1 MTVGPLDLGDVS
13 DQIIAVGALGTAAFG
28 LVDGS
33 KAFRGGIS
41 NRGFGFIRNA
51 LTPFAP
57 ALEEALGSDPECDW
71 RALMRSHWIS
81 GRPKEEQKAIAV
93 SLIQLGLTPANAAAL
108 APAGQV
114 SADELQK
121 LVSSLQKGDELT
133 PEQLNV
139 LGRFKATI
147 EARIDAAYDRADQ
160 VYRNSA
166 RLAAGVVA
174 VLLAVAAAY
183 VLYGVRNY
191 DEFGKA
197 ILLGLVAVPLA
208 PIAKDV
214 ASALA
219 TAANAIGRRV
229 SR

>member
-1 MTVGPLDLGDVS
+1 MAFDLSTFGE
-13 DQIIAVGALGTAAFG
+13 QLIAVGALGTAAFG

-41 NRGFGFIRNA
+41 NRGFGYIRNA
-51 LTPFAP
+51 LTPFEP
-57 ALEEALGSDPECDW
+57 ALSRALGDNPECDW
-71 RALMRSHWIS
+71 RAVMRSHWIS
-81 GRPKEEQKAIAV
+81 GREKAEQKAIAV
-93 SLIQLGLTPANAAAL
+93 GLVQLGLTRDNAETL

-114 SADELQK
+114 DPFALRDVVVALESGREL
-121 LVSSLQKGDELT
+121 SI
-133 PEQLNV
+133 EQINV

-174 VLLAVAAAY
+174 ILLAVVAAALMDPDGNDRNLY
-183 VLYGVRNY
+183 FKAVLV
-191 DEFGKA
+191 
-197 ILLGLVAVPLA
+197 GLVAVPLA

-219 TAANAIGRRV
+219 TAAGALGRRV